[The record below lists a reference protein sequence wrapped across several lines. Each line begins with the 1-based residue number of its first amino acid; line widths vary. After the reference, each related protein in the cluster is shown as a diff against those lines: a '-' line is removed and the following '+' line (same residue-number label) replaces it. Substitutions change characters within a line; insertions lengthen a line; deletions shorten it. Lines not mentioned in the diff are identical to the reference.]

1 MGTSVEAPAPRN
13 YAQETADTLRTQ
25 LELAPQRYAAEAQF
39 APKYQALTIDLLK
52 KATPEL
58 LQLYKEQIA
67 PTMGEVEAAA
77 RSRSRYGDIT
87 DISIL
92 GPQTRAAIQG
102 FAPEQT
108 RIADILAHNATSNLL
123 AGSRLTPEQ
132 QRMAQQQARVASS
145 ARGMAQGPNAAL
157 QEALRSQMIGAG
169 LQQQRQQQA
178 MGALQAGQGVYG
190 DVFQQVLG
198 RPSQAFA
205 GSQGFVGQASGF
217 NPGQLFNPESAYA
230 SNIYAGN
237 QQAIGAA
244 RAAGASATSGLIGGG
259 LGALGSIGG
268 GLFSG
273 AGSAGGFGKLFGG

>member
-1 MGTSVEAPAPRN
+1 MASVEAPAPRD
-13 YAQETADTLRTQ
+13 YGKETAETLRAQ
-25 LELAPQRYAAEAQF
+25 LDLAPEKYAAEAKY
-39 APKYQALTIDLLK
+39 APQYQALQLGLLK
-52 KATPEL
+52 SATPEL

-108 RIADILAHNATSNLL
+108 RIADILAQNATSNLL

-237 QQAIGAA
+237 QQAIGVVWV
-244 RAAGASATSGLIGGG
+244 AGASATSGLIGGG

>member
-1 MGTSVEAPAPRN
+1 MASVEAPAPRN

-108 RIADILAHNATSNLL
+108 RIADILAQNATSNLL

>member
-1 MGTSVEAPAPRN
+1 MTVDAPAPRN

-25 LELAPQRYAAEAQF
+25 LELAPQKYAAEAQF
-39 APKYQALTIDLLK
+39 APKYQALQLDLLRQ
-52 KATPEL
+52 ATPEL
-58 LQLYKEQIA
+58 LKLYKEQIA

-77 RSRSRYGDIT
+77 RARSRAGDIA
-87 DISIL
+87 DIAQL
-92 GPQTRAAIQG
+92 GPQAREAIRG
-102 FAPEQT
+102 AAPEQAQ
-108 RIADILAHNATSNLL
+108 IADILARNATSGLL
-123 AGSRLTPEQ
+123 SGSQLTPEQ
-132 QRMAQQQARVASS
+132 QRMAQQQARIAST
-145 ARGMAQGPNAAL
+145 ARGMAQGPQPAF
-157 QEALRSQMIGAG
+157 QEALRSQLMGAG

-205 GSQGFVGQASGF
+205 GSQGFLGQAQGF

-230 SNIYAGN
+230 QNIYAGN
-237 QQAIGAA
+237 QQTQMAA
-244 RAAGASATSGLIGGG
+244 NAAGASATSGLIGGG

-273 AGSAGGFGKLFGG
+273 AGSAGGFGKLFRG

>member
-1 MGTSVEAPAPRN
+1 MTVDAPAPRN

-25 LELAPQRYAAEAQF
+25 LELAPERYAAEAQF
-39 APKYQALTIDLLK
+39 APRYQALQLDLLRQ
-52 KATPEL
+52 ATPEL
-58 LQLYKEQIA
+58 LALYRDQIA

-77 RSRSRYGDIT
+77 RSRSRAGDIA
-87 DISIL
+87 DIARL
-92 GPQTRAAIQG
+92 GPQAREAMRGA
-102 FAPEQT
+102 APEQT
-108 RIADILAHNATSNLL
+108 QIADILAQNATSNLL

-145 ARGMAQGPNAAL
+145 ARGMAQGPQAAF
-157 QEALRSQMIGAG
+157 QEALRSQLMGAG
-169 LQQQRQQQA
+169 IQQQRQQQA

-205 GSQGFVGQASGF
+205 GSQGFLGQAQGF
-217 NPGQLFNPESAYA
+217 NPGMLFQPESAYA

-268 GLFSG
+268 GIFSG

>member
-1 MGTSVEAPAPRN
+1 MTVEAPPARN
-13 YAQETADTLRTQ
+13 YAQEPRETLRNQ
-25 LELAPQRYAAEAQF
+25 IDLAPEKYAAEAQF
-39 APKYQALTIDLLK
+39 APKYQALTIDMLK
-52 KATPEL
+52 QATPEL
-58 LQLYKEQIA
+58 LRLYEEQIA
-67 PTMGEVEAAA
+67 PSMGRTEAA
-77 RSRSRYGDIT
+77 SRAASRAGDIA
-87 DISIL
+87 DISRL
-92 GPQTRAAIQG
+92 GPQARAAIQG

-108 RIADILAHNATSNLL
+108 RIADILAQNATSNLL

-132 QRMAQQQARVASS
+132 QRMAQQQARMASS

-190 DVFQQVLG
+190 DVFQQILG

-205 GSQGFVGQASGF
+205 GSQGFVGQAQGF

-230 SNIYAGN
+230 GNIYGGN

-244 RAAGASATSGLIGGG
+244 NAAGASATSGIIGGIMGG
-259 LGALGSIGG
+259 LGSLGG
-268 GLFSG
+268 GFL
-273 AGSAGGFGKLFGG
+273 AGRK

>member
-1 MGTSVEAPAPRN
+1 MTVEAPPARN

-25 LELAPQRYAAEAQF
+25 LELAPQKYAAEAQF
-39 APKYQALTIDLLK
+39 APKYQALQLDLLK
-52 KATPEL
+52 QATPEL
-58 LQLYKEQIA
+58 LKMYEEQIA
-67 PTMGEVEAAA
+67 PAMGRTEAA
-77 RSRSRYGDIT
+77 SRAMSRAGDIA
-87 DISIL
+87 DIARL
-92 GPQTRAAIQG
+92 GPQARAAIQG
-102 FAPEQT
+102 ANPEQA
-108 RIADILAHNATSNLL
+108 RIADILAQNATSNLL

-132 QRMAQQQARVASS
+132 QRMAQQQARIASA
-145 ARGMAQGPNAAL
+145 ARGMPQGPSATL
-157 QEALRSQMIGAG
+157 QEALRSQMVGAG

-205 GSQGFVGQASGF
+205 GSQGFLGQAQGF

-230 SNIYAGN
+230 ANIYAGN

-244 RAAGASATSGLIGGG
+244 NAAGASATSGLIGGG

-273 AGSAGGFGKLFGG
+273 AGSAGGFGKLFRG